1 MTGSVGVVLTSGP
14 EPADFFPGWPL
25 EEEVAAS
32 VLNGLAEQAESA
44 SSAASI
50 SQRITRQA

>member
-1 MTGSVGVVLTSGP
+1 MTCSVGVVLTSGP
-14 EPADFFPGWPL
+14 EPGDFFAGCPAAAV
-25 EEEVAAS
+25 VADP
-32 VLNGLAEQAESA
+32 VLNGLTEQAESA